1 MTISNDP
8 LTTKTN
14 EVSTINHK
22 NKKEEIKNSIGNE
35 NQLIRIKE
43 LKFKEL
49 VGWLQKWGYK
59 VIDKSNESK
68 NIAIQFTAEITPL
81 LPYSTGASTP
91 FFLEFQNDFDDGFII
106 RSTFEL
112 DKNIELYL
120 KNQKRAR
127 EIELTYIQIEQI
139 VLPLKVSLMRAHPL
153 IYIYKIIFS
162 EGLTKQFFYDSINS
176 LINSMSLIISKWDEK
191 YYEMIPKTNT
201 EEKEKTEKK
210 I

>member
-14 EVSTINHK
+14 EVSTIRYK
-22 NKKEEIKNSIGNE
+22 DKKEELSNSIDHE
-35 NQLIRIKE
+35 DQLIRIKE

-49 VGWLQKWGYK
+49 IGWLQKWGYK
-59 VIDKSNESK
+59 VIIDKSNESK
-68 NIAIQFTAEITPL
+68 NIGIQFKAEITPL
-81 LPYSTGASTP
+81 LPYSSGANTP

-112 DKNIELYL
+112 DKNIELHL

-139 VLPLKVSLMRAHPL
+139 ILPLKISLIRAHPSIHL
-153 IYIYKIIFS
+153 YKIIFS
-162 EGLTKQFFYDSINS
+162 EGLTKQFFYDSINA
-176 LINSMSLIISKWDEK
+176 LINSMSLIISKWDER
-191 YYEMIPKTNT
+191 YYEMSPKDST
-201 EEKEKTEKK
+201 EEKMDKK

>member
-14 EVSTINHK
+14 EVSTINNK
-22 NKKEEIKNSIGNE
+22 NNREEINNSIDNG

-49 VGWLQKWGYK
+49 NGWLQKWGYK
-59 VIDKSNESK
+59 VIDKSSESK
-68 NIAIQFTAEITPL
+68 NIGIQFKAEITPL
-81 LPYSTGASTP
+81 LPYSSGASTR

-112 DKNIELYL
+112 DKNIEQHL

-139 VLPLKVSLMRAHPL
+139 VLPLKISLMRAHPL

-162 EGLTKQFFYDSINS
+162 EGLTKQFFYDSINA
-176 LINSMSLIISKWDEK
+176 LINSMSLIINKWDER
-191 YYEMIPKTNT
+191 YYEKSPKTSI
-201 EEKEKTEKK
+201 EEKTDKK

>member
-14 EVSTINHK
+14 EVSTINNK
-22 NKKEEIKNSIGNE
+22 NNREEINNSIDNG

-43 LKFKEL
+43 IKFKEL
-49 VGWLQKWGYK
+49 NGWLQKWGYK
-59 VIDKSNESK
+59 VIDKSSESK
-68 NIAIQFTAEITPL
+68 NIGIQFKAEITPL
-81 LPYSTGASTP
+81 LPYSSGASTP

-112 DKNIELYL
+112 DKNIEQHL

-127 EIELTYIQIEQI
+127 EIELTFIQIEQI
-139 VLPLKVSLMRAHPL
+139 VLPLKISLMRAHPL

-162 EGLTKQFFYDSINS
+162 EGLTKQFFYDSINA
-176 LINSMSLIISKWDEK
+176 LINSMSLIINKWDER
-191 YYEMIPKTNT
+191 YYEKSPKTSI
-201 EEKEKTEKK
+201 EEKTDKK

>member
-14 EVSTINHK
+14 EVSTINNK
-22 NKKEEIKNSIGNE
+22 NNREEINYSIDNG

-49 VGWLQKWGYK
+49 NGWLQKWGYK
-59 VIDKSNESK
+59 VIDKSSESK
-68 NIAIQFTAEITPL
+68 NIGIQFKAEITPL
-81 LPYSTGASTP
+81 LPYSSGANTP

-112 DKNIELYL
+112 DKNIEQHL

-139 VLPLKVSLMRAHPL
+139 VLPLKISLMRAHPL

-162 EGLTKQFFYDSINS
+162 EGLTKQFFYDSINA
-176 LINSMSLIISKWDEK
+176 LINSMSLIINKWDER
-191 YYEMIPKTNT
+191 YYEKSPKTSI
-201 EEKEKTEKK
+201 EEKTDKK

>member
-14 EVSTINHK
+14 EVSTINNK
-22 NKKEEIKNSIGNE
+22 NNREEINNSIDNG

-49 VGWLQKWGYK
+49 IGWLQKWGYK
-59 VIDKSNESK
+59 VIDKSSESK
-68 NIAIQFTAEITPL
+68 NIGIQFKAEITPL
-81 LPYSTGASTP
+81 LPYSSGASTP

-112 DKNIELYL
+112 DKNIEQHL

-139 VLPLKVSLMRAHPL
+139 VLPLKISLMRAHPF

-162 EGLTKQFFYDSINS
+162 EGLTKQLFYDSINA
-176 LINSMSLIISKWDEK
+176 LINSMSLIISKWDER
-191 YYEMIPKTNT
+191 YYEISLKIST
-201 EEKEKTEKK
+201 EEKTNKK

>member
-1 MTISNDP
+1 MTFPNDS
-8 LTTKTN
+8 LTTSTN
-14 EVSTINHK
+14 ETSTKNNN
-22 NKKEEIKNSIGNE
+22 NKKEEINNPIDNE

-49 VGWLQKWGYK
+49 IGWLKKWGYK

-68 NIAIQFTAEITPL
+68 IEGIQFKAEITPL

-91 FFLEFQNDFDDGFII
+91 FFLEFQNDFDDGFIL
-106 RSTFEL
+106 RSTFDL
-112 DKNIELYL
+112 DKNIELYM

-139 VLPLKVSLMRAHPL
+139 VLPLKVSLMRAHPS

-162 EGLTKQFFYDSINS
+162 EGLTKQFFYDNIIT

-191 YYEMIPKTNT
+191 YYEIIPKTT
-201 EEKEKTEKK
+201 KEEKTDKK
-210 I
+210 V

>member
-1 MTISNDP
+1 MTVSDDP
-8 LTTKTN
+8 LTTKK
-14 EVSTINHK
+14 VSTIIYN
-22 NKKEEIKNSIGNE
+22 NKKEEKELNNSIDNGN
-35 NQLIRIKE
+35 QPLRIKE

-49 VGWLQKWGYK
+49 IGWLQKWGYK

-68 NIAIQFTAEITPL
+68 NEGIQFKAEITPL
-81 LPYSTGASTP
+81 LPYSSGASTP

-106 RSTFEL
+106 RSIFEL
-112 DKNIELYL
+112 DKNIELHL

-139 VLPLKVSLMRAHPL
+139 VLPLKISLMRAHPL

-162 EGLTKQFFYDSINS
+162 EGLTKQLFYDSINA
-176 LINSMSLIISKWDEK
+176 LINSMSLIISKWDER
-191 YYEMIPKTNT
+191 YYEMSPRTSSD
-201 EEKEKTEKK
+201 EKTDKK

>member
-1 MTISNDP
+1 MTTSNDP

-14 EVSTINHK
+14 EVSTINNK
-22 NKKEEIKNSIGNE
+22 NNREEINNSIDNG

-43 LKFKEL
+43 IKFKEL
-49 VGWLQKWGYK
+49 NGWLQKWGYK
-59 VIDKSNESK
+59 VIDKSSESK
-68 NIAIQFTAEITPL
+68 NIGIQFKAEITPL
-81 LPYSTGASTP
+81 LPYSSGASTP

-112 DKNIELYL
+112 DKNIEQHL

-139 VLPLKVSLMRAHPL
+139 VLPLKISLMRAHPL

-162 EGLTKQFFYDSINS
+162 EGLTKQFFYDSINA
-176 LINSMSLIISKWDEK
+176 LINSMSLIINKWDER
-191 YYEMIPKTNT
+191 YYEKSPKTSI
-201 EEKEKTEKK
+201 EEKTDKK

>member
-14 EVSTINHK
+14 EVSTINNK
-22 NKKEEIKNSIGNE
+22 NNREEINNSIDNG

-43 LKFKEL
+43 IKFKEL
-49 VGWLQKWGYK
+49 NGWLQKWGYK
-59 VIDKSNESK
+59 VIDKSSESK
-68 NIAIQFTAEITPL
+68 NIGIQFKAEITPL
-81 LPYSTGASTP
+81 LPYSSGASTP

-112 DKNIELYL
+112 DKNIEQHL

-139 VLPLKVSLMRAHPL
+139 VLPLKISLMRAHPL

-162 EGLTKQFFYDSINS
+162 EGLTKQFFYDSINA
-176 LINSMSLIISKWDEK
+176 LINSMSLIINKWDER
-191 YYEMIPKTNT
+191 YYEKSPKTSI
-201 EEKEKTEKK
+201 EEKTDKK

>member
-14 EVSTINHK
+14 EVSTINNK
-22 NKKEEIKNSIGNE
+22 NNREEINNSIDNG

-49 VGWLQKWGYK
+49 NGWLQKWGYK
-59 VIDKSNESK
+59 VIDKSSESK
-68 NIAIQFTAEITPL
+68 NIGIQFKAEITPL
-81 LPYSTGASTP
+81 LPYSSGASTP

-112 DKNIELYL
+112 DKNIEQHL

-127 EIELTYIQIEQI
+127 EIELTYVQIEQI
-139 VLPLKVSLMRAHPL
+139 VLPLKISLMRAHPL

-162 EGLTKQFFYDSINS
+162 EGLTKQFFYDSINA
-176 LINSMSLIISKWDEK
+176 LINSMSLIINKWDER
-191 YYEMIPKTNT
+191 YYEKSPKTSI
-201 EEKEKTEKK
+201 EEKTDKK

>member
-14 EVSTINHK
+14 EVSTINNK
-22 NKKEEIKNSIGNE
+22 NNREEINNSIDNG

-43 LKFKEL
+43 IKFKEL
-49 VGWLQKWGYK
+49 NGWLQKWGYK
-59 VIDKSNESK
+59 VIDKSSESK
-68 NIAIQFTAEITPL
+68 NIGIQFKAEIIPL
-81 LPYSTGASTP
+81 LPYSSGASTP

-112 DKNIELYL
+112 DKNIEQHL

-139 VLPLKVSLMRAHPL
+139 VLPLKISLMRAHPL

-162 EGLTKQFFYDSINS
+162 EGLTKQFFYDSINA
-176 LINSMSLIISKWDEK
+176 LINSMSLIINKWDER
-191 YYEMIPKTNT
+191 YYEKSPKTSI
-201 EEKEKTEKK
+201 EEKTDKK

>member
-14 EVSTINHK
+14 EVSTINNK
-22 NKKEEIKNSIGNE
+22 NNREEINNSIDNG

-49 VGWLQKWGYK
+49 NGWLQKWGYK
-59 VIDKSNESK
+59 VIDKSSESK
-68 NIAIQFTAEITPL
+68 NIGIQFKAEITPL
-81 LPYSTGASTP
+81 LPYSSGASTP

-112 DKNIELYL
+112 DKNIEQHL

-139 VLPLKVSLMRAHPL
+139 VLPLKISLMRAHPL

-162 EGLTKQFFYDSINS
+162 EGLTKQFFYDSINA
-176 LINSMSLIISKWDEK
+176 LINSMSLIINKWDER
-191 YYEMIPKTNT
+191 YYEKSPKTSI
-201 EEKEKTEKK
+201 EEKTDKK

>member
-14 EVSTINHK
+14 EVSTINNK
-22 NKKEEIKNSIGNE
+22 NNREEINNSIDNG

-49 VGWLQKWGYK
+49 NGWLQKWGYK
-59 VIDKSNESK
+59 VIDKSSESK
-68 NIAIQFTAEITPL
+68 NIGIQFKAEIIPL
-81 LPYSTGASTP
+81 LPYSSGASTP

-112 DKNIELYL
+112 DKNIEQHL

-139 VLPLKVSLMRAHPL
+139 VLPLKISLMRAHPL

-162 EGLTKQFFYDSINS
+162 EGLTKQFFYDSINA
-176 LINSMSLIISKWDEK
+176 LINSMSLIINKWDER
-191 YYEMIPKTNT
+191 YYEKSPKTSI
-201 EEKEKTEKK
+201 EEKTDKK